1 MTVSISRHMLPW
13 RTVRELSTLLSL
25 LTLRGRNEI
34 GQAVKIF
41 LFFPAF
47 ERRLDKLGQMWTNLD
62 KVGQNC
68 VDFGE
73 RMWYDINVP
82 RKARGC
88 SAKTLSSFFRATRR
102 NRAAL
107 FVTKKEGMKM
117 TRAPPR
123 RKENESY

>member
-1 MTVSISRHMLPW
+1 MLPW

-25 LTLRGRNEI
+25 LTLRGRNGI

-47 ERRLDKLGQMWTNLD
+47 ERRLDKLGQ
-62 KVGQNC
+62 NC

-82 RKARGC
+82 RKAQG
-88 SAKTLSSFFRATRR
+88 
-102 NRAAL
+102 L
-107 FVTKKEGMKM
+107 FSKNAEQLF
-117 TRAPPR
+117 
-123 RKENESY
+123 

>member
-1 MTVSISRHMLPW
+1 MTVSISRYMLPW

-25 LTLRGRNEI
+25 LTLRGRNET

-73 RMWYDINVP
+73 RIWYDY
-82 RKARGC
+82 KCA
-88 SAKTLSSFFRATRR
+88 
-102 NRAAL
+102 
-107 FVTKKEGMKM
+107 KEGTGLFSKN
-117 TRAPPR
+117 A
-123 RKENESY
+123 EQLF

>member
-34 GQAVKIF
+34 GQAAKNF

-73 RMWYDINVP
+73 RMCYDINVP
-82 RKARGC
+82 RKAQG
-88 SAKTLSSFFRATRR
+88 
-102 NRAAL
+102 L
-107 FVTKKEGMKM
+107 FSKN
-117 TRAPPR
+117 ADQLF
-123 RKENESY
+123 

>member
-1 MTVSISRHMLPW
+1 M
-13 RTVRELSTLLSL
+13 
-25 LTLRGRNEI
+25 
-34 GQAVKIF
+34 
-41 LFFPAF
+41 
-47 ERRLDKLGQMWTNLD
+47 D

-73 RMWYDINVP
+73 RIWYDINVP

-107 FVTKKEGMKM
+107 FVTKKGE
-117 TRAPPR
+117 R
-123 RKENESY
+123 RNGARSPARKKSETVLNCKIYRLIMVYAIGASAFLQVGFVMVREESIPSTDLSKNADAHATKVW

>member
-1 MTVSISRHMLPW
+1 M
-13 RTVRELSTLLSL
+13 RELSTLLSL
-25 LTLRGRNEI
+25 LTLRGRNGI
-34 GQAVKIF
+34 RQAVKIF
-41 LFFPAF
+41 LFFLLSSAGWTN
-47 ERRLDKLGQMWTNLD
+47 LDKLGQMWTNLD

-73 RMWYDINVP
+73 RMCYDINVP

-107 FVTKKEGMKM
+107 FVTKKEEK
-117 TRAPPR
+117 RNDACSPAKK
-123 RKENESY
+123 RK

>member
-1 MTVSISRHMLPW
+1 
-13 RTVRELSTLLSL
+13 
-25 LTLRGRNEI
+25 
-34 GQAVKIF
+34 
-41 LFFPAF
+41 
-47 ERRLDKLGQMWTNLD
+47 MWTNLD

-73 RMWYDINVP
+73 RIWYDINVP
-82 RKARGC
+82 RKARSC

-117 TRAPPR
+117 TRASR
-123 RKENESY
+123 EEKKMNSTN